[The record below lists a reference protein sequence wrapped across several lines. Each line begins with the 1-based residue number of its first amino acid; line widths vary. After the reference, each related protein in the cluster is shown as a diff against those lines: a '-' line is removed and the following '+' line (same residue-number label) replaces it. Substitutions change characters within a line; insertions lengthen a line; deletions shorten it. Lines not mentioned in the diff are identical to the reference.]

1 MPPRRKF
8 LFKNCVVGNN
18 KFFPVLVLVPNGASF
33 NILVKYSLEISK
45 IKLLGKSKIMHN
57 VCYTDNVK
65 YSQAHGN
72 SEPHV

>member
-1 MPPRRKF
+1 M
-8 LFKNCVVGNN
+8 
-18 KFFPVLVLVPNGASF
+18 LVMMTMILV
-33 NILVKYSLEISK
+33 ILVKYSLDISK
-45 IKLLGKSKIMHN
+45 IKLLGKNKIMHN

>member
-1 MPPRRKF
+1 MM
-8 LFKNCVVGNN
+8 LFILILMLIMMTIIVV
-18 KFFPVLVLVPNGASF
+18 
-33 NILVKYSLEISK
+33 ILFRYSVEISK

-65 YSQAHGN
+65 YSQTHGN

>member
-1 MPPRRKF
+1 MM
-8 LFKNCVVGNN
+8 LFMLILM
-18 KFFPVLVLVPNGASF
+18 LVMMSI
-33 NILVKYSLEISK
+33 ILVILVRYSLEISR

>member
-1 MPPRRKF
+1 MMLVMLILMLIMMTIIVVI
-8 LFKNCVVGNN
+8 LFR
-18 KFFPVLVLVPNGASF
+18 
-33 NILVKYSLEISK
+33 YSVEISK

-65 YSQAHGN
+65 YSQTHGN